1 MTDLHIHRAIFTAT
15 SLSTVLM
22 VWMAFAAPVITSKE
36 IVWSCIIAGAHVVS
50 GYHLLKELK

>member
-1 MTDLHIHRAIFTAT
+1 MDLSIHRAIFIAT

-22 VWMAFAAPVITSKE
+22 AWMAFAAPVITSKE

-50 GYHLLKELK
+50 GNKLLKELK

>member
-1 MTDLHIHRAIFTAT
+1 MDLRIHRAIFTAT

-36 IVWSCIIAGAHVVS
+36 IAWSCIIAGAHVVS
-50 GYHLLKELK
+50 GYQLLKEFK

>member
-1 MTDLHIHRAIFTAT
+1 MDLSIHRAIFIAT

-22 VWMAFAAPVITSKE
+22 AWMAFAAPVITSKE

-50 GYHLLKELK
+50 GYQLLKEFK